1 MGVALGA
8 ILYYDEQNQVVYA
21 VQKDGTVKRYFLGVD
36 GGGSKTNVTCIDE
49 EKKVVGEGSSGCT
62 NFNSVGQEK
71 ANQHLREAILS
82 ALKAAGVPEDQ
93 VAGICLSMSGVDR
106 PADKQLMRSW
116 ITPILPNARIDVHND
131 AVAALVSGTDG
142 NLFGLVVIS
151 GTGTIT
157 YGVNK
162 EGETT
167 RAAGWGPLLGDRGSG
182 YQIGYEILNAV
193 VRALDGRGPA
203 TSLVEAVLAKLN
215 LSKGEELIPWAYSS
229 VAWERYAQLAPLA
242 AIAARNGDKVAEQI
256 LEAQAQDL
264 VVSIQ
269 AVAKR
274 LHLENQPFPLVLAG
288 GNFTHEGSY
297 LTDLLKKKVTQQV
310 PHATVLLPTLK
321 PEYAAALL
329 ARNNATAK
337 P

>member
-1 MGVALGA
+1 VGVALGA
-8 ILYYDEQNQVVYA
+8 ILYYDEENRIVYA

-49 EKKVVGEGSSGCT
+49 EKKVVGEGTSGST
-62 NFNSVGQEK
+62 NFNSVGREK
-71 ANQHLREAILS
+71 ASQHLREAILS

-106 PADKQLMRSW
+106 PADKQLVRSW
-116 ITPILPNARIDVHND
+116 IAPILPEARVDVHND

-167 RAAGWGPLLGDRGSG
+167 RAAGWGPLLGDKGSG

-203 TSLVEAVLAKLN
+203 TSLVEAVLTKLN
-215 LSKGEELIPWAYSS
+215 LTKGEELIPWAYSS

-242 AIAARNGDKVAEQI
+242 AAAARNGDQVAEKI
-256 LEAQAQDL
+256 LEGQAQDL

-297 LTDLLKKKVTQQV
+297 LTDLLKKKVNQQV

-329 ARNNATAK
+329 SLNNASAK
-337 P
+337 H

>member
-49 EKKVVGEGSSGCT
+49 EKKVVGEGTSGCT

-71 ANQHLREAILS
+71 ASQHLREAILS

-116 ITPILPNARIDVHND
+116 ITPILPKARIDVHND

-167 RAAGWGPLLGDRGSG
+167 RAAGWGPMLGDRGSG
-182 YQIGYEILNAV
+182 YQIGYEILTAV

-203 TSLVEAVLAKLN
+203 TSLVEAVLTKLN

-256 LEAQAQDL
+256 LEGQAQDL

-274 LHLENQPFPLVLAG
+274 LHIENQPFPLVLAG

-297 LTDLLKKKVTQQV
+297 LTALLKKKVNQQLPQV
-310 PHATVLLPTLK
+310 TVLLPTLK

-337 P
+337 H